1 MKARRGASLAHR
13 LLLRAYPSRWR
24 QRYGEEFLDLL
35 VARPLRLRDLPDVV
49 GAALD
54 ARLHAGHAATV
65 PSQLL
70 PRRAEL
76 RVLSPPNVTYGVVTG
91 VPPIGVL
98 SRRGFMRRMLAAG
111 VALLSIEFLG
121 GTLSFLWPNVRQ
133 GLGARFRVGTLAS
146 IVIAQ
151 PSFASGELYPF
162 NPARAFLV
170 NVPAAE
176 ALAGGSPTS
185 IANPG
190 PDQLLALWRK
200 CPHLGCLVPQ
210 PCDELHRIRCR
221 CHGST
226 YNVLGEKLKEGPA
239 ERGLD
244 RFAVS
249 IERDGTVVIDTSQI
263 TQGAP
268 NLGPDRL
275 VFSDPHPWDATCDV

>member
-1 MKARRGASLAHR
+1 MKARPSASLIQR
-13 LLLRAYPSRWR
+13 LLLRAYPRPWR
-24 QRYGEEFLDLL
+24 ERYGEEFLDLL
-35 VARPLRLRDLPDVV
+35 ADRPLHLRDLPDVL

-54 ARLHAGHAATV
+54 AHLHPGHVAIA
-65 PSQLL
+65 PSHLL

-76 RVLSPPNVTYGVVTG
+76 PALSAPNMTYGVVTG

-98 SRRGFMRRMLAAG
+98 SRRSFMRRMLAAG

-133 GLGARFRVGTLAS
+133 GLGASFRVGTLTS
-146 IVIAQ
+146 IVAGQ
-151 PSFASGELYPF
+151 PSFATGEMFPF

-170 NVPAAE
+170 NVPAAT
-176 ALAGGSPTS
+176 ALASGNPTS
-185 IANPG
+185 ITGPG
-190 PDQLLALWRK
+190 ADQLLALWRK

-275 VFSDPHPWDATCDV
+275 VFSDPHPWGATCDI

>member
-1 MKARRGASLAHR
+1 MNARRPASLTHR
-13 LLLRAYPSRWR
+13 LLLRAYPGRWR
-24 QRYGEEFLDLL
+24 ERYGEEFLDLL
-35 VARPLRLRDLPDVV
+35 VDRPLRLRDLPDVL
-49 GAALD
+49 GGALD
-54 ARLHAGHAATV
+54 ARLHPGHVAVA

-70 PRRAEL
+70 PRRAGL
-76 RVLSPPNVTYGVVTG
+76 PVLPASNMTYGVVTG
-91 VPPIGVL
+91 LPPIGVL
-98 SRRGFMRRMLAAG
+98 SRRNFMRRMLAAG

-121 GTLSFLWPNVRQ
+121 GTLSFLWPNVRR

-146 IVIAQ
+146 IVTAQ
-151 PSFASGELYPF
+151 PSFATGEMFPF

-170 NVPAAE
+170 NVPAAM
-176 ALAGGSPTS
+176 ALASGHPTS
-185 IANPG
+185 ITDPG

-226 YNVLGEKLKEGPA
+226 YNILGEKLKEGPA

-249 IERDGTVVIDTSQI
+249 VERDGAVVIDTSQI

-275 VFSDPHPWDATCDV
+275 VFSDPHPWGATCDI